1 MLRVRRKSKPI
12 FLQNKTGKA
21 DAKSIW
27 MGGDYPVVVQSMTT
41 TDTAD
46 ADATLEQIY
55 GLAMEGCEVVR
66 VTVKDPPDAAGLLDE
81 LSRYYDEPFADSSAI
96 PTYLVSRLASRG
108 GVASVPPDQK

>member
-1 MLRVRRKSKPI
+1 MLRIRRASKPI

-21 DAKSIW
+21 DAKSVWI
-27 MGGDYPVVVQSMTT
+27 GGEHPIVVQSMTT

-66 VTVKDPPDAAGLLDE
+66 VTVKDPPDAAGLPRDRSSVAGADRCRHSLRPQDGAGSDRGRRCE
-81 LSRYYDEPFADSSAI
+81 APFES
-96 PTYLVSRLASRG
+96 G
-108 GVASVPPDQK
+108 